1 MFSKCSQEKNKI
13 MLDLYSYLCVAL
25 GINERNKILKKS

>member
-1 MFSKCSQEKNKI
+1 